1 MDLET
6 LHGYDR
12 EATAFAVQWHDQPVP
27 DDLRSALL
35 RWFRPGP
42 TADIGCGSGRDA
54 AWLSANGFPAIG
66 YDPSEGLLV
75 EARKRYP
82 EVSFRRAALPGL
94 EGVPAGS
101 FANVL
106 CETVLMHLEPEVVPA
121 AVRRLRELLQP
132 GGTLYLSW
140 RVVPGGAQRDQHG
153 RLYAPVDLRAVHHAL
168 EGCESLL
175 DEESTSASSGKAV
188 HRMVVRS

>member
-6 LHGYDR
+6 LQGYDR
-12 EATAFAVQWHDQPVP
+12 EAAAFAAQWHEQPAP
-27 DDLRSALL
+27 DDLRAALL

-42 TADIGCGSGRDA
+42 TADVGCGSGRDT
-54 AWLSANGFPAIG
+54 AWLAANGFPATG
-66 YDPSEGLLV
+66 YDPSEGLLA

-82 EVSFRRAALPGL
+82 EAQFVCAALPEL
-94 EGVPAGS
+94 DGVAEGS

-106 CETVLMHLEPEVVPA
+106 CETVLMHLEPDAVPA

-140 RVVPGGAQRDQHG
+140 RVVSGAAQRDDHG
-153 RLYAPVDLRAVHHAL
+153 RLYAPVDLRVVHQAL
-168 EGCESLL
+168 AGAELLL
-175 DEESTSASSGKAV
+175 DEESTSASSGKTV
-188 HRMVVRS
+188 HRIVARS